1 MPKFDNKLNK
11 LPSNFQ
17 VGESSK
23 GPLLLIVLDGFGVGK
38 KDKGDCVHLA
48 NPSYINSL
56 IAYAQNRNL
65 YCELKAHGTAVGLP
79 SDEDMGNSE
88 VGHNAL
94 GCGQLV
100 AQGAKLVNIA
110 IQDGSLFESENF
122 TKIVSDMQTDKSKT
136 VHFVGLLSDGNVHSH
151 IDQLV
156 KIVRNMA
163 SRGVAR
169 VRLHAVT
176 DGRDV
181 LSLSALEYVSK
192 MEAVFGEINSANIGF
207 DYCFASGGGRM
218 YVTMDRYEADWNIVK
233 RGWDA
238 MVHGTVDPAI
248 VKECSTHG
256 WTGRYRSFTEA
267 IESARKMFPGMIDQ
281 DYPPWVIV
289 NEEDEPVGRVLDG
302 DSVICFNFRGDRSI
316 EISRA
321 FETTETDFDTKC
333 FNRLQVPKVEYYGML
348 IYDNEIRMP
357 KRSLCPNPV
366 INNVMAEYLLGAGI
380 TNYACSESHKI
391 GHVTYFFSGNRS
403 GYLDASMELYEEVK
417 SEPNEMIVVNPSMKA
432 REIGDRTVSALESGA
447 WKFVR
452 INLANGDMV
461 GHCGHIPPTIEAV
474 KVLDEVVYRLVE
486 LNKKLGGITIITA
499 DHGNCEEMLDK
510 KGNAKT
516 SHSLNVV
523 PFIVV
528 DPHAQYVIDTT
539 KANTQTEPA
548 GLTNVASSIVN
559 LFGYEA
565 PSMYRDS
572 LIRFL

>member
-1 MPKFDNKLNK
+1 MSKFSNKLVA
-11 LPSNFQ
+11 LPQTSQ
-17 VGESSK
+17 VGQSSN

-38 KDKGDCVHLA
+38 KDNGDCVHLA
-48 NPSYINSL
+48 NPPHINEM
-56 IAYAQNRNL
+56 INQAQKRQL

-110 IQDGSLFESENF
+110 IENGSMFDSANF
-122 TKIVSDMQTDKSKT
+122 NKILKDASSDISKT

-151 IDQLV
+151 IDQLIKLV
-156 KIVRNMA
+156 ENMA
-163 SRGVAR
+163 SRGVCK

-181 LSLSALEYVSK
+181 SSMSAMIYVSR
-192 MEAVFGEINSANIGF
+192 MEEVFAKINASAGY
-207 DYCFASGGGRM
+207 DYKFASGGGRM
-218 YVTMDRYEADWNIVK
+218 YCLMDRYEADWNIVK

-248 VKECSTHG
+248 VKECAQG
-256 WTGRYRSFTEA
+256 WTGRFRSFTEA
-267 IESARKMFPGMIDQ
+267 VEEARRMFPKMIDQ

-289 NEEDEPVGRVLDG
+289 DEQEKPVGQVQDG
-302 DSVICFNFRGDRSI
+302 DVVICFNYRGDRSI

-321 FETTETDFDTKC
+321 FENVEPDFDAKC
-333 FNRLQVPKVEYYGML
+333 FDRKSVPKVDYYGML
-348 IYDNEIRMP
+348 IYDNEIQMP
-357 KRSLCPNPV
+357 RKSLCPNPV
-366 INNVMAEYLLGAGI
+366 IKNVLGEYLLGAGI

-403 GYLDASMELYEEVK
+403 GYLDDSLELYEEIK
-417 SEPNEMIVVNPSMKA
+417 SEPNDHITTNPAMRA
-432 REIGDRTVSALESGA
+432 REIGDKTVAALESGK
-447 WKFVR
+447 WKFLR

-461 GHCGHIPPTIEAV
+461 GHCGHIPPTIEAI
-474 KVLDEVVYRLVE
+474 KVLDEVVHRLVE
-486 LNKKLGGITIITA
+486 LNEKLGGITVITA

-510 KGNAKT
+510 KGQPKT
-516 SHSLNVV
+516 SHTLNVV
-523 PFIVV
+523 PFIIV
-528 DPHAQYVIDTT
+528 DPHAKYVVDTS
-539 KANTQTEPA
+539 KADADPEPA
-548 GLTNVASSIVN
+548 GLTNVAASIVN
-559 LFGYEA
+559 LFGYEKPA
-565 PSMYRDS
+565 TYRES

>member
-1 MPKFDNKLNK
+1 MSKFNNKLQK
-11 LPSNFQ
+11 LPQSCQ
-17 VGESSK
+17 VGESAK

-48 NPSYINSL
+48 NPPHINAM
-56 IAYAQNRNL
+56 IEEAQKRNL

-110 IQDGSLFESENF
+110 IENGSLFESENF
-122 TKIVSDMQTDKSKT
+122 KKIVSDMKADTTKT

-156 KIVRNMA
+156 KIVNNLA
-163 SRGVAR
+163 ARGVSR

-181 LSLSALEYVSK
+181 LSLSALDYVSK
-192 MEAVFGEINSANIGF
+192 MESVFSEINAKPGF
-207 DYCFASGGGRM
+207 DYRFASGGGRM
-218 YVTMDRYEADWNIVK
+218 YVTMDRYEAEWNIVK

-238 MVHGTVDPAI
+238 MVHGTIDPTI
-248 VKECSTHG
+248 VKECAEG
-256 WTGRYRSFTEA
+256 WTGKYRSFTEA
-267 IESARKMFPGMIDQ
+267 VEGARKMFPKMIDQ

-289 NEEDEPVGRVLDG
+289 DENNEPVGRVKDG

-321 FETTETDFDTKC
+321 FESVEADFDTKC
-333 FNRLQVPKVEYYGML
+333 FNREYVPKVDYYGML
-348 IYDNEIRMP
+348 IYDNEIQMP
-357 KRSLCPNPV
+357 KKSLCPNPV
-366 INNVMAEYLLGAGI
+366 INNVMGEYLLGAGI

-403 GYLDASMELYEEVK
+403 GYLDDSMELYEEIK
-417 SEPNEMIVVNPSMKA
+417 SEPNDHIVTNPSMRA
-432 REIGDRTVSALESGA
+432 REIGDKTVAALESGK
-447 WKFVR
+447 WKFLR

-474 KVLDEVVYRLVE
+474 KVLDEVTYRLVE

-510 KGNAKT
+510 KGNPKT
-516 SHSLNVV
+516 SHTLNVV
-523 PFIVV
+523 PFIIV
-528 DPHAQYVIDTT
+528 DPHAQYVVDTT
-539 KANTQTEPA
+539 KANSHAEPA
-548 GLTNVASSIVN
+548 GLTNVAASIVN

>member
-1 MPKFDNKLNK
+1 MQKFQNKLKK
-11 LPSNFQ
+11 LPDNCH

-23 GPLLLIVLDGFGVGK
+23 GPVLLIILDGYGVGK

-48 NPSYINSL
+48 NPPHINAM
-56 IAYAQNRNL
+56 IEEAQKRNL

-110 IQDGSLFESENF
+110 IEDGSMFESENF
-122 TKIVSDMQTDKSKT
+122 KKIVADMTAHKTRT

-156 KIVRNMA
+156 KIIKNLA
-163 SRGVAR
+163 SRGVPR
-169 VRLHAVT
+169 VRVHAVT

-181 LSLSALEYVSK
+181 SSMSALTYVSR
-192 MEAVFGEINSANIGF
+192 MEALFAEINSAGGF
-207 DYCFASGGGRM
+207 DYRFASGGGRM

-238 MVHGTVDPAI
+238 MVHGTIDPSI
-248 VKECSTHG
+248 VKECAEG
-256 WTGRYRSFTEA
+256 WTGRYKSFTEA
-267 IESARKMFPGMIDQ
+267 IEGARAMFPKKTDQ

-289 NEEDEPVGRVLDG
+289 DDNDVPVGKVEEDDTVV
-302 DSVICFNFRGDRSI
+302 CFNFRGDRSI

-321 FETTETDFDTKC
+321 FDSDAEFDKTC
-333 FNRLQVPKVEYYGML
+333 FPRQHVPRVDYYGLL
-348 IYDNEIRMP
+348 IYDNEIRIP
-357 KRSLCPNPV
+357 KKSLCPNPV
-366 INNVMAEYLLGAGI
+366 INNVVGEYLLGAGV
-380 TNYACSESHKI
+380 TQYACSESHKI

-403 GYLDASMELYEEVK
+403 GYLDGSMELYEEIK
-417 SEPNEMIVVNPSMKA
+417 SEPNEAIPTNPAMRA
-432 REIGDRTVSALESGA
+432 REIGDKTVAALESGK
-447 WKFVR
+447 WKFLR

-499 DHGNCEEMLDK
+499 DHGNCEEMLDN
-510 KGNAKT
+510 KGQPKT
-516 SHSLNVV
+516 SHTLNVV
-523 PFIVV
+523 PFFIVDQHAKYAV
-528 DPHAQYVIDTT
+528 DTSRADTDP
-539 KANTQTEPA
+539 EPA
-548 GLTNVASSIVN
+548 GLTNVAASVVN
-559 LFGYEA
+559 LFGYEK
-565 PSMYRDS
+565 PSMYRES

>member
-1 MPKFDNKLNK
+1 MSKFENKLVK
-11 LPSNFQ
+11 LPSAHQ
-17 VGESSK
+17 VGASST
-23 GPLLLIVLDGFGVGK
+23 GPVLLIVLDGFGVGK

-48 NPSYINSL
+48 NPPYINSL
-56 IAYAQNRNL
+56 IEGAQKQNL

-110 IQDGSLFESENF
+110 IENGSMFESANF
-122 TKIVSDMQTDKSKT
+122 KSIVSSMNADPSKT

-156 KIVRNMA
+156 KLVNNLA
-163 SRGVAR
+163 ARGVSR
-169 VRLHAVT
+169 VRIHAVT

-181 LSLSALEYVSK
+181 SSLSALDYVSK
-192 MEAVFGEINSANIGF
+192 MEAVFSEINSKPGF
-207 DYCFASGGGRM
+207 DYRFASGGGRM

-238 MVHGTVDPAI
+238 MVHGSLDSSI
-248 VKECSTHG
+248 VKECALG
-256 WTGRYRSFTEA
+256 WTGKFKSFTEA
-267 IESARKMFPGMIDQ
+267 VQSARQMFPKMIDQ

-289 NEEDEPVGRVLDG
+289 DEKGEPVGTVKDG
-302 DSVICFNFRGDRSI
+302 DTVICFNFRGDRSI

-321 FETTETDFDTKC
+321 FESVEPDFDTKC
-333 FNRLQVPKVEYYGML
+333 FNRHSVPKVDYYGML
-348 IYDNEIRMP
+348 IYDNEIQMP
-357 KRSLCPNPV
+357 KKSLCPNPV
-366 INNVMAEYLLGAGI
+366 INNVLGEYLLGAGI

-403 GYLDASMELYEEVK
+403 GYLDSTMELYEEIK
-417 SEPNEMIVVNPSMKA
+417 SEPNDHIVTNPAMRA
-432 REIGDRTVSALESGA
+432 REIGDKTVAALETGK
-447 WKFVR
+447 WKFLR

-461 GHCGHIPPTIEAV
+461 GHCGHIPPTVEAV
-474 KVLDEVVYRLVE
+474 KVLDEVVQRLVE
-486 LNKKLGGITIITA
+486 INKKLGGITVITA
-499 DHGNCEEMLDK
+499 DHGNCEEMLDA
-510 KGNAKT
+510 KGNPKT
-516 SHSLNVV
+516 SHTLNVV
-523 PFIVV
+523 PFIIV
-528 DPHAQYVIDTT
+528 DPHAKYVVDTT
-539 KANTQTEPA
+539 KANTNPEPA
-548 GLTNVASSIVN
+548 GLTNVAASLVN
-559 LFGYEA
+559 LFGYEK

>member
-1 MPKFDNKLNK
+1 MSNLTNKLTP
-11 LPSNFQ
+11 LPSTCE
-17 VGESSK
+17 VGDSSK

-38 KDKGDCVHLA
+38 RDNGDCVHLA
-48 NPSYINSL
+48 NPPHINSM
-56 IAYAQNRNL
+56 IVEAQNKNL

-110 IQDGSLFESENF
+110 IENGSMFDSTNF
-122 TKIVSDMQTDKSKT
+122 TKIVADATADPSKT

-151 IDQLV
+151 IDQLIKLV
-156 KIVRNMA
+156 ENLA
-163 SRGVAR
+163 SRGVRR

-181 LSLSALEYVSK
+181 SSLSALTYVSK
-192 MEAVFGEINSANIGF
+192 VELVFDKINASEGF
-207 DYCFASGGGRM
+207 DYRFASGGGRM
-218 YVTMDRYEADWNIVK
+218 YVLMDRYEADWKIVH

-238 MVHGTVDPAI
+238 MVHGIVDPAI
-248 VKECSTHG
+248 VKECAQG

-267 IESARKMFPGMIDQ
+267 VEGARKMFPKMIDQ

-289 NEEDEPVGRVLDG
+289 DEQDKPVGQVKDG
-302 DSVICFNFRGDRSI
+302 DMVICFNYRGDRSI

-321 FETTETDFDTKC
+321 FENVEPDFDAKC
-333 FNRLQVPKVEYYGML
+333 FDRKHVPKVDYYGML
-348 IYDNEIRMP
+348 IYDNEIQMP
-357 KRSLCPNPV
+357 KKSLCPNPV
-366 INNVMAEYLLGAGI
+366 IKNVLAEYLLDAGI

-403 GYLDASMELYEEVK
+403 GYLDASKELYEEIK
-417 SEPNEMIVVNPSMKA
+417 SEPNDHIVSNPAMRA
-432 REIGDRTVSALESGA
+432 REIGDHTVAALESGK
-447 WKFVR
+447 WKFLR

-486 LNKKLGGITIITA
+486 LNKKLGGITVITA
-499 DHGNCEEMLDK
+499 DHGNCEEMLDS
-510 KGNAKT
+510 KGQPKT
-516 SHSLNVV
+516 SHTLNVV
-523 PFIVV
+523 PFIIV
-528 DPHAQYVIDTT
+528 DPHAKYVVDTS
-539 KANTQTEPA
+539 KADADPEPA
-548 GLTNVASSIVN
+548 GLTNVAASLVN
-559 LFGYEA
+559 LFGYEK
-565 PSMYRDS
+565 PSMYRES